1 MTDKRILKTKKALKS
16 ALIELVSEKPFD
28 NISVTEICTLA
39 NTGRI
44 TFYTHYDDKYD
55 LLQDIFSDLKNDVM
69 MDYKARQAESKEP
82 DNTKSRFL
90 NLIDSILDLM
100 GKYSAASRNLSSN
113 NELLFLYYQFVLE
126 TLDTFELSAVKSKR
140 RYDKDQLN
148 SFLALGFWGFIHT
161 RPSSGK
167 PAKENT
173 NSGKA
178 NIINN
183 TCDIDKNKL
192 RRDAHMLVSDLI
204 DSGIM
209 E

>member
-1 MTDKRILKTKKALKS
+1 
-16 ALIELVSEKPFD
+16 
-28 NISVTEICTLA
+28 
-39 NTGRI
+39 
-44 TFYTHYDDKYD
+44 
-55 LLQDIFSDLKNDVM
+55 
-69 MDYKARQAESKEP
+69 
-82 DNTKSRFL
+82 
-90 NLIDSILDLM
+90 M

-183 TCDIDKNKL
+183 TGDIDKNKL